1 MPGCPYIDKID
12 RTKEG
17 EEQASHVIPFQEGD
31 DSPDINGQ
39 LEVCGYSY
47 WTLLICCWFY
57 FLLCSEK
64 IVQYIGVIMLHFV
77 TAV

>member
-1 MPGCPYIDKID
+1 MPGCPYTDKID

-39 LEVCGYSY
+39 LEVRV
-47 WTLLICCWFY
+47 L
-57 FLLCSEK
+57 
-64 IVQYIGVIMLHFV
+64 FV
-77 TAV
+77 LDQNL